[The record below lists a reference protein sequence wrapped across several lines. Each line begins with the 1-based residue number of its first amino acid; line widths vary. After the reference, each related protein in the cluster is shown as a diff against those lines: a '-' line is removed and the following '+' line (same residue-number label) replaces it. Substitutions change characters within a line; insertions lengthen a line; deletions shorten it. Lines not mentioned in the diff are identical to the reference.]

1 MRRSPKVAVVSG
13 GVALLAVAAISI
25 LASVPAIAVVSQGIE
40 LQPFEEIDVASGL
53 DVDVIVGPAQ
63 SVTVTGADPAAL
75 RALRL
80 EVRDGRL
87 HAWLDRNLS
96 NFSLL
101 DDAISVTVAVP
112 ALGAASAGGSSNVDI
127 IGMTGDALAIQAS
140 GSATLRV
147 RNIDAE
153 AMMIEGSGSAVI
165 ELSGNCS
172 TATLNVSSAAGVS
185 SKALE
190 CIDLNIEASSSAA
203 ALVYATG
210 QVNVSASTGASVVV
224 AGHPS
229 HVDDRESTGGDIY
242 VLG

>member
-1 MRRSPKVAVVSG
+1 MRRSQKVAVVSG
-13 GVALLAVAAISI
+13 GAALLAVAAISI
-25 LASVPAIAVVSQGIE
+25 LASVPAMAVVSQGID
-40 LQPFEEIDVASGL
+40 LQPFNEVDINSEL
-53 DVDVIVGPAQ
+53 DVDIVVGPAQ
-63 SVTVTGADPAAL
+63 AVTVTAADPAAL

-96 NFSLL
+96 NFSLFRHPVTVTVAL
-101 DDAISVTVAVP
+101 PALDAIS
-112 ALGAASAGGSSNVDI
+112 AGGASSVDI
-127 IGMTGDALAIQAS
+127 FGMTGDAVAIDAS
-140 GSATLRV
+140 GSASLHIRS
-147 RNIDAE
+147 ISAE
-153 AMMIEGSGSAVI
+153 AVTIGGSGSAVI

-172 TATLNVSSAAGVS
+172 TATLDISSAAGVS
-185 SKALE
+185 GKRLE
-190 CIDLNIEASSSAA
+190 CIDLDIEASSSAS

-229 HVDDRESTGGDIY
+229 HVNGTESTGGDIY

>member
-13 GVALLAVAAISI
+13 GVALLAVATISI
-25 LASVPAIAVVSQGIE
+25 LASVPAIAVVSQGVE
-40 LQPFEEIDVASGL
+40 LQPFDEIVVASEL
-53 DVDVIVGPAQ
+53 DVDVVVGPAQ
-63 SVTVTGADPAAL
+63 AVTVTGADPAAL

-96 NFSLL
+96 NFSLF
-101 DDAISVTVAVP
+101 DDAITVTVAVP
-112 ALGAASAGGSSNVDI
+112 ALEAVSAGGSSNVDV
-127 IGMTGDALAIQAS
+127 IGMTGDALAIEAS

-147 RNIDAE
+147 RNIDAQ

-165 ELSGNCS
+165 ELAGNCS
-172 TATLNVSSAAGVS
+172 AATLNVSSAAGVS
-185 SKALE
+185 SKGLE
-190 CIDLNIEASSSAA
+190 CVDLDIEASSSAA

-210 QVNVSASTGASVVV
+210 EVIVSASSGASVVV
-224 AGHPS
+224 AGHPN
-229 HVDDRESTGGDIY
+229 HVNDSESTGGDIY